1 MFATPAGTRV
11 PAVTA
16 DEMAAVDRAAEAR
29 GLAVVSMMESA
40 GRALAET
47 VREVAADRP
56 DGSGGVDRRSDG
68 PVVVLAGAGGN
79 GGGGLCAARHL
90 ANAGHEVRVVLDRD
104 PADLTGAAATQHR
117 ILGATDATVGTD
129 AAALAEATV
138 VVDALVGYGLTGAL
152 RGRAAELV
160 DAVPRVPT
168 VSLDVPSGVDADTG
182 AAPSDAD
189 APRPR
194 ATGDE
199 VAGDDHGARG
209 RETEDGDRSSREAK
223 PNGSRERQRPGEP
236 SEARRVAPG
245 PAVDPDRTLTL
256 ALPKPGLAT
265 AGGDLELA
273 DLGIPA
279 GVYET
284 AGVAP
289 SHPFDGALRTPL
301 DRI

>member
-47 VREVAADRP
+47 VREVAAERP

-104 PADLTGAAATQHR
+104 PADLTRAAATQHR
-117 ILGATDATVGTD
+117 ILGATDATVETD

-160 DAVPRVPT
+160 DAVPPSPT

-182 AAPSDAD
+182 AAP
-189 APRPR
+189 
-194 ATGDE
+194 E
-199 VAGDDHGARG
+199 
-209 RETEDGDRSSREAK
+209 
-223 PNGSRERQRPGEP
+223 
-236 SEARRVAPG
+236 

-256 ALPKPGLAT
+256 ALPKPGLAA

-289 SHPFDGALRTPL
+289 SHPFDGELRVPL